1 MRWGIGRMRYSLAAG
16 LYAVGEPDRN
26 CEVLVTANYKM
37 SFDLLRSSLAGRDLW
52 LLVLDTR
59 GINVWCA
66 AGKGTFGTLELVQRI
81 AATRL
86 TELVEH
92 RRLILPQLS
101 APGVAAHEV
110 KKQSGFQVVYGPV
123 RCEDLPRFFDNGLQA
138 SVEMR
143 RVSFNFRERLVLK
156 AVEVVNARKQVLW
169 GVLALFLLGGVAPS
183 VFSFS
188 AAWSRGWGGVLTG
201 LVGLLCGALF
211 SPLLLPW
218 LPGRAFAVKGALTGF
233 SAALLGL
240 LFFYQSFNWLNG
252 VALLAALPA
261 VSSWYAMH
269 FTGSTPYTSPSGVE
283 KEMRMA
289 IPAQAA
295 ALLVGLTC
303 WIAAAFV

>member
-1 MRWGIGRMRYSLAAG
+1 MRWGIGRMRYSLASG
-16 LYAVGEPDRN
+16 LYAAGRPDAN
-26 CEVLVTANYKM
+26 SEVLVTANYKM

-52 LLVLDTR
+52 LLILDTR

-66 AGKGTFGTLELVQRI
+66 AGKGTFGTGELVQRI

-92 RRLILPQLS
+92 RRLILPQLA
-101 APGVAAHEV
+101 APGIAAHEV

-123 RCEDLPRFFDNGLQA
+123 RSEDLPRFFDSGLQA

-143 RVSFNFRERLVLK
+143 RVSFSLQERLVLTP
-156 AVEVVNARKQVLW
+156 VELVNARKQVLW
-169 GVLALFLLGGVAPS
+169 GIPILFLLGGVAPS
-183 VFSFS
+183 VYSFS
-188 AAWSRGWGGVLTG
+188 GAWARGVGGVLAG
-201 LVGLLCGALF
+201 LVGLLCGALL

-233 SAALLGL
+233 GVALLGL

-252 VALLAALPA
+252 MALLVALPA

-269 FTGSTPYTSPSGVE
+269 FTGSTPFTSPSGVE

-295 ALLVGLTC
+295 ALVVGLAC